1 MNQTLRLSSLA
12 IVVGAVLAFTPAS
25 ATANAVASPSSLAFG
40 STNIGATSAAKT
52 TTVNVTCSFQVGIF
66 CFTPGHFLPSPG
78 FGGANLADFH
88 STNDCGAG
96 VTSPGSCTFTVS
108 FTPTGA
114 GSRTATMSLGA
125 EDSGLISVPITTI
138 SLSGTGIG
146 SPPAALPPATL
157 SPPATGTRKKCKKH
171 KKRSAAAAKKCKKK
185 RAR

>member
-1 MNQTLRLSSLA
+1 VNQTLRLTSLA
-12 IVVGAVLAFTPAS
+12 IVVGALLALTPAS
-25 ATANAVASPSSLAFG
+25 ASANAVASPSSLAFG

-52 TTVNVTCSFQVGIF
+52 TTVNVTCSFLLPPPFGCI
-66 CFTPGHFLPSPG
+66 TPGHFKPSPG
-78 FGGANLADFH
+78 SGGANPVDFH

-114 GSRTATMSLGA
+114 GARTATLSLGA
-125 EDSGLISVPITTI
+125 EDSGLISVPITII
-138 SLSGTGIG
+138 SLSGTGVG
-146 SPPAALPPATL
+146 PPLAQ